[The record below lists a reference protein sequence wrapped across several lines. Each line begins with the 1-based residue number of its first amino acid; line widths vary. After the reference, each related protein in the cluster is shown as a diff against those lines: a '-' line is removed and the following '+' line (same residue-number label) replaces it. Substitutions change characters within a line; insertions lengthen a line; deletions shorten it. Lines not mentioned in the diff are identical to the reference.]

1 MEELAKVLVAVLAG
15 TGGGVVASLVA
26 ELVTAA
32 ADVGDVIAEDVVPPE
47 LLTSQGFG
55 GDGIMY
61 FVGPKRKETVV
72 KRGRCVFFTCILS
85 VSARKMIRSDLKL
98 FPLTYVRIV
107 CSTVYS
113 FDQISWGQKTLY
125 CF

>member
-61 FVGPKRKETVV
+61 FVGQKEKR
-72 KRGRCVFFTCILS
+72 R
-85 VSARKMIRSDLKL
+85 
-98 FPLTYVRIV
+98 
-107 CSTVYS
+107 
-113 FDQISWGQKTLY
+113 
-125 CF
+125 